1 MMNIN
6 VIDIY
11 KSAATFEDI
20 YSSIYPKLL
29 DIAEEYKSGIISD
42 ITFLKK
48 LDDADEYVL
57 ENLRDDNISIIE
69 YNRLHGLINSY
80 KYL

>member
-1 MMNIN
+1 MNIN

-11 KSAATFEDI
+11 KSAPTFEDI
-20 YSSIYPKLL
+20 YSNIYPKLL

-42 ITFLKK
+42 VTFLKK
-48 LDDADEYVL
+48 LDDIDEYVL
-57 ENLRDDNISIIE
+57 ENLRDGNISKTE

-80 KYL
+80 RYL

>member
-11 KSAATFEDI
+11 KSAVTFEDI

-42 ITFLKK
+42 VTFLKK